1 MVFSGPHSVKEGLV
15 QSSAH
20 AVLQHD
26 ELYALPVP
34 FSQCFA
40 SWGSLFLK
48 VTRPVK
54 AEPYTLYLFL
64 LNGASL
70 GGCFA

>member
-1 MVFSGPHSVKEGLV
+1 MLSGPHLFKEGLV

-20 AVLQHD
+20 AVWQHD
-26 ELYALPVP
+26 ELYALPAP
-34 FSQCFA
+34 FSPCFA

-48 VTRPVK
+48 VTRPFK
-54 AEPYTLYLFL
+54 AEPYTLSLIL
-64 LNGASL
+64 LNGASF